1 MAKLLTKKIVDF
13 CSSKLNENFQVLA
26 RLKLN
31 ASENWPMNNGDDEI
45 LARECEELRTD
56 CESNSNQSLIL
67 PENKDEL
74 RIKSGMTLINWL
86 RQHNRESQP
95 VPEAEKNLL
104 QNNLLCRCNCFS
116 YFERNKNQMHAG
128 KRVGGKK
135 NDDEKKQLK

>member
-1 MAKLLTKKIVDF
+1 
-13 CSSKLNENFQVLA
+13 
-26 RLKLN
+26 
-31 ASENWPMNNGDDEI
+31 
-45 LARECEELRTD
+45 
-56 CESNSNQSLIL
+56 
-67 PENKDEL
+67 
-74 RIKSGMTLINWL
+74 MTLINWL

-135 NDDEKKQLK
+135 NDDEKNNWNEKRNQRIAFFHLARLFDSFAIRFHPTECAAIIANSKLAFFMAQCFGITASWDSRHRDDTNIFLLTRNFTARVY